1 MFTAWGSS
9 MKRSRQALALFT
21 LAVMCAVLATA
32 IPATAV
38 TLYVSTSGEG
48 GGDIWRIDSDGEGG
62 FPATHVIS
70 TGLTRLGAIAFG
82 PNGGLYAM
90 SGGAVGPAQLYV
102 ITGLDEE
109 PSMAL
114 VGDVGAVEGI
124 EPVSGV
130 DGMRF
135 DRHGRL
141 LGGGWNVPALGPAV
155 PGHARFVIIDP
166 ATALVTTTV
175 LMSGTGTPS
184 AAGLAFEP
192 GGPLSARERMQLIA
206 ARTS

>member
-1 MFTAWGSS
+1 
-9 MKRSRQALALFT
+9 MKRSRPALAVFA
-21 LAVMCAVLATA
+21 LAVICALLTVST
-32 IPATAV
+32 PAAAV

-109 PSMAL
+109 
-114 VGDVGAVEGI
+114 
-124 EPVSGV
+124 
-130 DGMRF
+130 
-135 DRHGRL
+135 
-141 LGGGWNVPALGPAV
+141 
-155 PGHARFVIIDP
+155 
-166 ATALVTTTV
+166 
-175 LMSGTGTPS
+175 
-184 AAGLAFEP
+184 
-192 GGPLSARERMQLIA
+192 
-206 ARTS
+206 